1 MSRGDILPSRRREPE
16 TPPPISKRNSMFV
29 AFALLTFVVSAIN
42 IHFHHSL
49 HDEHVADASLREFQ
63 QHFRTSRHNGEAE
76 AKIPRRN
83 SINDTQKQPRLPTVV
98 SSRLAS
104 REMVAGKNTS
114 RSVDAKGVSA
124 IAQPEAVL
132 PLRLPPPTAGGHAS
146 NSSIAATPSFVRHDH
161 VVIVTKIHGGHQW
174 SLLEQGMCLLHHAYN
189 HRVLYDIVVF
199 STEPVPPE
207 DVESLRAVVAP
218 AKFSVVVDTPGLQ
231 EEYAALPPAK
241 QRAFLERCNFANIA
255 NLTWWS
261 TCEGSR
267 LGYNW
272 QAEFRGLRLWHHP
285 ALADYKTMLWLDADA
300 WATKPWEKDPVDYF
314 VRNNGTVMFEHFPQG
329 NAKPWIHARLLAGF
343 NSTVCETKVAEA
355 GHLVTHHERSVAWEG
370 SRCRHRSVQSIHG
383 FLHITDL
390 DFYRSAPVRA
400 GLEALYG
407 DCFLCRIPDDQL
419 AVTAPAVI
427 LAPERSWEMRAKGFR
442 LDIFHNCRFDGVDW
456 VKPAQFRQYWQVIGQ
471 HALPAAKVCRVKHS
485 N

>member
-114 RSVDAKGVSA
+114 RSVDAKGGSA
-124 IAQPEAVL
+124 IAQPEVVL
-132 PLRLPPPTAGGHAS
+132 PLRLPPATAGGHAS

-255 NLTWWS
+255 NLTWGS
-261 TCEGSR
+261 DCQASR
-267 LGYNW
+267 LAYNW

-314 VRNNGTVMFEHFPQG
+314 VRNNGVIMFEHFPHGTTKYKIQT
-329 NAKPWIHARLLAGF
+329 RLMAGF
-343 NSTVCETKVAEA
+343 NTTVCKVKLSDA
-355 GHLVTHHERSVAWEG
+355 GHLVTRLDSVNWCHRRSVP
-370 SRCRHRSVQSIHG
+370 SIHG
-383 FLHITDL
+383 FMHITDL
-390 DFYRSAPVRA
+390 DFYRSAPVRS
-400 GLEALYG
+400 GLEAIYG
-407 DCFLCRIPDDQL
+407 DCFLCRSPDDQL
-419 AVTAPAVI
+419 AVTAPAAI

-442 LDIFHNCRFDGVDW
+442 LDVFHNCMIDGHEQA
-456 VKPAQFRQYWQVIGQ
+456 KPAGFKKYWKRKGLR
-471 HALPAAKVCRVKHS
+471 ALPAASVCRIIHG